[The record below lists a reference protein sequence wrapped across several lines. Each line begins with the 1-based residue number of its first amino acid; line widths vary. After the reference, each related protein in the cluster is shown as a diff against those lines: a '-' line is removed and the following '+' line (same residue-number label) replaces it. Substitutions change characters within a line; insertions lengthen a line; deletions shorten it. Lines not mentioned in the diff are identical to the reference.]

1 VSELGDLDVLIV
13 DCQATGATP
22 ALGAVLE
29 IGWCALRPNGGAPEH
44 LQAHPVLLPEGHV
57 VPSHVR
63 RLIGFDPTHVS
74 GALAPE
80 AAWRLL
86 RASMNTSPMPTVIH
100 FARFELNFLR
110 DWAARFEPDAA
121 FPFDPVCV
129 HAIACRLYPDL
140 PRLSLRALAGHL
152 GHGLHLTRRSLG
164 HVEATAFIWQK
175 LSAELKDRG
184 VRTWEELAAWLALGG
199 PGRSRPKKRRYPLA
213 SSRYRALPDAP
224 GVYRFLRSN
233 GDVLYVGK
241 AQSLRQRVA
250 SHFGASSTRERSIE
264 MLTQVGDVQVTLTPT
279 ALEAAVLENES
290 IKALRPPY
298 NMQLTAYD
306 ARAWFATRE
315 LDAASTSP
323 DARYPIG
330 PVPSELSL
338 NALGALIALRS
349 GQPPTRSLRA
359 RAVCAAERW
368 APEPQVFAAGFDDFT
383 RRHFDVYAGAERPQ
397 HPRQV
402 VLRAAKRLVALDR
415 QRLETSD
422 VAEADAEEGVTGRAV
437 WDPER
442 VARHLERALCQAYQ
456 LLRRGYWL
464 RLLHDSAIVYRE
476 PGSQRSR
483 HLLIRGGVLVDA
495 SDHEP
500 QDSIS
505 PPAPRANFRR
515 QPEPFERAKYD
526 RLRVLGSELKR
537 VRRDGGSV
545 AVYLTPERRL
555 SERIL
560 DVIFCCV

>member
-1 VSELGDLDVLIV
+1 VRELGDLDVLIV

-22 ALGAVLE
+22 AHGAVLE
-29 IGWCALRPNGGAPEH
+29 LGWCVLRPSRAQPEH
-44 LQAHPVLLPEGHV
+44 LQAHAVLLPEGQA

-63 RLIGFDPTHVS
+63 RLIGFDPRQVS
-74 GALAPE
+74 GAVAPD

-86 RASMNTSPMPTVIH
+86 RAAMNADPMPTVIH
-100 FARFELNFLR
+100 FARFELAFLR
-110 DWAARFEPDAA
+110 DWADRFEPGAAA
-121 FPFDPVCV
+121 FPFDPVCL

-175 LSAELKDRG
+175 LSAELSERG
-184 VRTWEELAAWLALGG
+184 VRTWEELTEWLTLAG
-199 PGRSRPKKRRYPLA
+199 PGRSRSKKRRYPLA
-213 SSRYRALPDAP
+213 RARYRALPDEP

-250 SHFGASSTRERSIE
+250 SHFGASSTREHSIE
-264 MLTQVGDVQVTLTPT
+264 MLTQVSDVQVTVTPT
-279 ALEAAVLENES
+279 ALEAALLENES

-298 NMQLTAYD
+298 NLQLTSYD
-306 ARAWFATRE
+306 ARAWFATRD
-315 LDAASTSP
+315 LDSASTSP
-323 DARYPIG
+323 DTRHRIG
-330 PVPSELSL
+330 PVPSALSL

-349 GQPPTRSLRA
+349 GEPPTRSLTA

-368 APEPQVFAAGFDDFT
+368 APEPQVFAAGFDEFT
-383 RRHFDVYAGAERPQ
+383 RRHIDIDVDASPTRP
-397 HPRQV
+397 PRQA
-402 VLRAAKRLVALDR
+402 VLRAAKRLVALSR
-415 QRLETSD
+415 QSVKASDVPEPD
-422 VAEADAEEGVTGRAV
+422 VAEEARLV

-476 PGSQRSR
+476 PGSERSR
-483 HLLIRGGVLVDA
+483 GLLIRGGVLVDA
-495 SDHEP
+495 KEHAR
-500 QDSIS
+500 QDSVT
-505 PPAPRANFRR
+505 PPAPRTDFRR
-515 QPEPFERAKYD
+515 EPGPFERAKYD

-537 VRRDGGSV
+537 VRRDGGAV
-545 AVYLTPERRL
+545 AVYLAPERQL

-560 DVIFCCV
+560 DGIFGCV